1 MKGGGG
7 TFLEKFVHRDKVETL
22 ESKMTNIIEFS

>member
-1 MKGGGG
+1 MKGGG
-7 TFLEKFVHRDKVETL
+7 TILEKFGHRDKVETL